1 MLATYK
7 FNLFYSILEPPETL
21 SIKLQKKERE
31 RLKERAENW
40 KRIEALAAD
49 NPDMEAI
56 AKQVYRKVTKLSHF
70 EVLYAPNPLLN

>member
-1 MLATYK
+1 MLAIYN

-56 AKQVYRKVTKLSHF
+56 AEQGRRRINVTF
-70 EVLYAPNPLLN
+70 R